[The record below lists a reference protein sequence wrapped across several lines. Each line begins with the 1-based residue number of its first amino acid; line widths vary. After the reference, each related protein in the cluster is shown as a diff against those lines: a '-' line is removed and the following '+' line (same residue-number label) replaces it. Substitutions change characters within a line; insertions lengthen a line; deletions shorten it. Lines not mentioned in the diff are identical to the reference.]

1 MFLPFIHFVR
11 IYTRLTFFLKTCYIR
26 YNKMKILDKYL
37 LKEILESSL
46 SVLAIFMIIL
56 SSNTMLRLIE
66 EASVGTFPTYLLFP
80 IIFVKIT
87 QYSIYIIPISLFFG
101 IIISLGRLY
110 NSTEM
115 AVIAS
120 SGLSQVDIARSINKV
135 IVITCIIVGF
145 FSLYLTPAAT
155 EYRYKLEHRLN
166 SEEKIEEIKPGRFT
180 SSQNGKATFFVD
192 NVNDNKL
199 NKIFFN
205 SISAATTTVE
215 NSKTATY
222 HTDSESRRYII
233 LKDGVITELLAP
245 YKSNT
250 RITKYLEHGVQ
261 LGQDLPIYT
270 NNKYD
275 AMGTIQLLSVDEIE
289 ASAEL
294 QSRFMLP
301 IATLIL
307 GFAAIPLSYSSPR
320 KGRYNKIFF
329 GALIYFSYF
338 IMMSITEKMF
348 LLKVVPIYLG
358 LWWIHFLVILAL
370 YYIYK
375 TDYKK
380 IPTRQ

>member
-1 MFLPFIHFVR
+1 MR

-87 QYSIYIIPISLFFG
+87 QNSIYIIPISLFFG

-120 SGLSQVDIARSINKV
+120 SGFSQIDIARSISKV
-135 IVITCIIVGF
+135 IVTTCLIVGF
-145 FSLYLTPAAT
+145 FSLYLTPEAT
-155 EYRYKLEHRLN
+155 NYRYKLEHRLN

-180 SSQNGKATFFVD
+180 SSQNGKATFFV
-192 NVNDNKL
+192 NNTKNNKL

-205 SISAATTTVE
+205 SISASTTTVE
-215 NSKTATY
+215 NSKTGTY
-222 HTDSESRRYII
+222 YTDSDLRRYII
-233 LKDGVITELLAP
+233 LRDGVITELLEP

-250 RITKYLEHGVQ
+250 RTTRYSEHGVQ

-270 NNKYD
+270 NTKYD
-275 AMGTIQLLSVDEIE
+275 AMSTIQLLSVDEIE

-294 QSRFMLP
+294 QSRFILP
-301 IATLIL
+301 IATLVL
-307 GFAAIPLSYSSPR
+307 GFMAIPLSYSSPR

-329 GALIYFSYF
+329 GALVYFSYF
-338 IMMSITEKMF
+338 IIMSIVEKMF
-348 LLKVVPIYLG
+348 LLNIVPMFLG
-358 LWWIHFLVILAL
+358 LWWIHFLVILGL
-370 YYIYK
+370 CYIYIS
-375 TDYKK
+375 DYKQ

>member
-1 MFLPFIHFVR
+1 
-11 IYTRLTFFLKTCYIR
+11 
-26 YNKMKILDKYL
+26 MKILDKYL

-120 SGLSQVDIARSINKV
+120 SGLSQVDIASSIKKV

-166 SEEKIEEIKPGRFT
+166 SEEKIEEIRPGRFT

-192 NVNDNKL
+192 NVKDNKL

-205 SISAATTTVE
+205 SISVATTTVE

-222 HTDSESRRYII
+222 YTDSELKRYII

-250 RITKYLEHGVQ
+250 RITKYSEHGVQ

-275 AMGTIQLLSVDEIE
+275 AMDTIHLLSVDDIE

-307 GFAAIPLSYSSPR
+307 AFAAVPLSYSSPR

-329 GALIYFSYF
+329 GALVYFSYF
-338 IMMSITEKMF
+338 IMMSIAEKMF
-348 LLKVVPIYLG
+348 LLQILPIYFG
-358 LWWIHFLVILAL
+358 LWWIHFLVILVL
-370 YYIYK
+370 YYVYK
-375 TDYKK
+375 TDYNK

>member
-1 MFLPFIHFVR
+1 
-11 IYTRLTFFLKTCYIR
+11 
-26 YNKMKILDKYL
+26 MKILDKYL

-192 NVNDNKL
+192 NDNDNKL

-222 HTDSESRRYII
+222 YTDSESRRYII

-245 YKSNT
+245 YKSNI
-250 RITKYLEHGVQ
+250 RITKYSEHGVQ

-338 IMMSITEKMF
+338 IMMSIAEKMF
-348 LLKVVPIYLG
+348 LLKVVPIHLG

-370 YYIYK
+370 YYVYK
-375 TDYKK
+375 TDYRK

>member
-1 MFLPFIHFVR
+1 
-11 IYTRLTFFLKTCYIR
+11 
-26 YNKMKILDKYL
+26 MKILDKYL

-56 SSNTMLRLIE
+56 SSNTILRLIE

-120 SGLSQVDIARSINKV
+120 SGFSQIDIARSISKV
-135 IVITCIIVGF
+135 IVTTCLIVGF
-145 FSLYLTPAAT
+145 FSLYLTPEAT
-155 EYRYKLEHRLN
+155 NYRYKLEHRLN

-180 SSQNGKATFFVD
+180 SSQNGKATFFV
-192 NVNDNKL
+192 NNTKNNKL

-205 SISAATTTVE
+205 SISASTTTVE
-215 NSKTATY
+215 NSKTGTY
-222 HTDSESRRYII
+222 YTDSDLRRYII
-233 LKDGVITELLAP
+233 LRDGVITELLKP

-250 RITKYLEHGVQ
+250 RTTRYSEHGVQ

-270 NNKYD
+270 NTKYD
-275 AMGTIQLLSVDEIE
+275 AMSTIQLLSVDEIE

-294 QSRFMLP
+294 QSRFILP
-301 IATLIL
+301 IATLVL
-307 GFAAIPLSYSSPR
+307 GFMAIPLSYSSPR

-329 GALIYFSYF
+329 GALVYFSYF
-338 IMMSITEKMF
+338 IIMSIVEKMF
-348 LLKVVPIYLG
+348 LLNIVPMFLG
-358 LWWIHFLVILAL
+358 LWWIHFLVILGL
-370 YYIYK
+370 CYIYIS
-375 TDYKK
+375 DYKQ

>member
-1 MFLPFIHFVR
+1 MR

-26 YNKMKILDKYL
+26 YNKMKILEKYL
-37 LKEILESSL
+37 LKEVLGSSL

-66 EASVGTFPTYLLFP
+66 EASAGTFPTYLLFP
-80 IIFVKIT
+80 IIFVKII

-101 IIISLGRLY
+101 IIISLGKLY

-120 SGLSQVDIARSINKV
+120 SGLSQVDLASSISKV
-135 IVITCIIVGF
+135 IISTCLIVGF
-145 FSLYLTPAAT
+145 FSLYLTPAVT
-155 EYRYKLEHRLN
+155 DYRYKLEHRLN
-166 SEEKIEEIKPGRFT
+166 SEEKIEEIRPGRFT

-192 NVNDNKL
+192 NAKNNKL
-199 NKIFFN
+199 NKIFFS
-205 SISAATTTVE
+205 SITNASTTVE
-215 NSKTATY
+215 NSRIATY
-222 HTDSESRRYII
+222 YTDSDLRRYII
-233 LKDGVITELLAP
+233 LRDGVITELLAP

-250 RITKYLEHGVQ
+250 RTTRYLEHGVQ
-261 LGQDLPIYT
+261 LGQDLPMYT

-275 AMGTIQLLSVDEIE
+275 SMGTIQLFSIDGIK

-301 IATLIL
+301 IATLVL

-329 GALIYFSYF
+329 GALVYFSYF
-338 IMMSITEKMF
+338 IIMSIAEKMF
-348 LLKVVPIYLG
+348 LLNIVPIFLG
-358 LWWIHFLVILAL
+358 LWWIHLLVILAL
-370 YYIYK
+370 YYIYVS
-375 TDYKK
+375 DYKR
-380 IPTRQ
+380 IPSRK

>member
-1 MFLPFIHFVR
+1 
-11 IYTRLTFFLKTCYIR
+11 
-26 YNKMKILDKYL
+26 MKILDKYL

-66 EASVGTFPTYLLFP
+66 EASIGTFPTYLLFP

-110 NSTEM
+110 NSSEM

-120 SGLSQVDIARSINKV
+120 SGLSQLDIARSIKKV
-135 IVITCIIVGF
+135 IVITSIIVGF
-145 FSLYLTPAAT
+145 FSLYLTPKAT
-155 EYRYKLEHRLN
+155 EYRYKFEHRLN

-180 SSQNGKATFFVD
+180 SSQNGKATFFID
-192 NVNDNKL
+192 NIKDNKL
-199 NKIFFN
+199 NEIFFN

-222 HTDSESRRYII
+222 YTDSESRRYII
-233 LKDGVITELLAP
+233 LKNGVITELLAP

-250 RITKYLEHGVQ
+250 RITKYSEHGIQ

-275 AMGTIQLLSVDEIE
+275 AMGTIQLLSVNEIE

-307 GFAAIPLSYSSPR
+307 ALAAIPLSYSSPR

-329 GALIYFSYF
+329 GALVYFSYF
-338 IMMSITEKMF
+338 IMMSIAEKM
-348 LLKVVPIYLG
+348 LLLQVVPIYLG
-358 LWWIHFLVILAL
+358 LWWIHFLVVLAL
-370 YYIYK
+370 YYIYR
-375 TDYKK
+375 TDYNK
-380 IPTRQ
+380 IPARQ

>member
-1 MFLPFIHFVR
+1 
-11 IYTRLTFFLKTCYIR
+11 
-26 YNKMKILDKYL
+26 
-37 LKEILESSL
+37 
-46 SVLAIFMIIL
+46 
-56 SSNTMLRLIE
+56 
-66 EASVGTFPTYLLFP
+66 
-80 IIFVKIT
+80 
-87 QYSIYIIPISLFFG
+87 
-101 IIISLGRLY
+101 
-110 NSTEM
+110 
-115 AVIAS
+115 VIAS

-166 SEEKIEEIKPGRFT
+166 SEEKIEEIRPGRFT

-192 NVNDNKL
+192 NVKDNKL

-205 SISAATTTVE
+205 SISTATTTVE

-222 HTDSESRRYII
+222 YTDSELRRYII

-250 RITKYLEHGVQ
+250 RITKYSEHGVQ

-275 AMGTIQLLSVDEIE
+275 AMGTIQLFSVDDIE

-307 GFAAIPLSYSSPR
+307 AFVAIPLSYSSPR

-329 GALIYFSYF
+329 GALVYFSYF
-338 IMMSITEKMF
+338 IMMSIAEKMF
-348 LLKVVPIYLG
+348 LLQVLPIYLG
-358 LWWIHFLVILAL
+358 LWWIHFLMILAL
-370 YYIYK
+370 YYVYK

>member
-1 MFLPFIHFVR
+1 MR

-26 YNKMKILDKYL
+26 YNKMKILEKYL
-37 LKEILESSL
+37 LKEVLGSSL

-66 EASVGTFPTYLLFP
+66 EASAGTFPTYLLFP
-80 IIFVKIT
+80 IIFVKII

-101 IIISLGRLY
+101 IIISLGKLY

-120 SGLSQVDIARSINKV
+120 SGLSQVDLASSISKV
-135 IVITCIIVGF
+135 IISTCLIVGF
-145 FSLYLTPAAT
+145 FSLYLTPAVT
-155 EYRYKLEHRLN
+155 DYRYKLEHRLN
-166 SEEKIEEIKPGRFT
+166 SEEKIEEIRPGRFT

-192 NVNDNKL
+192 NAKNNKL
-199 NKIFFN
+199 NKIFFS
-205 SISAATTTVE
+205 SITNASTTVE
-215 NSKTATY
+215 NSRTATY
-222 HTDSESRRYII
+222 YTDSDLRRYII
-233 LKDGVITELLAP
+233 LRDGVITELLAP

-250 RITKYLEHGVQ
+250 RTTRYLEHGVQ
-261 LGQDLPIYT
+261 LGQDLPMYT

-275 AMGTIQLLSVDEIE
+275 SMGTIQLFSIDGIK

-301 IATLIL
+301 IATLVL

-329 GALIYFSYF
+329 GALVYFSYF
-338 IMMSITEKMF
+338 IIMSIAEKMF
-348 LLKVVPIYLG
+348 LLNIVPIFLG
-358 LWWIHFLVILAL
+358 LWWIHLLVILAL
-370 YYIYK
+370 YYIYVS
-375 TDYKK
+375 DYKR
-380 IPTRQ
+380 IPSRK